1 MSTTLAELS
10 ELCLAHLVLEE
21 ATLRANREGL
31 SQLHAAF
38 LGGTLPELQ
47 ACILHCQRLAE
58 DTVAARTSRE
68 ALCREIADHM
78 ELEPEEIRLSLLATW
93 LPAPYGNRV
102 SACRDKLHVLTEEVE
117 RLTKR
122 VANVASY
129 CKTFLQ
135 KAVEDSLGLPVLVH
149 YGPVSRRVET
159 RGTLLIANG

>member
-38 LGGTLPELQ
+38 LSGTFPELQ

-58 DTVAARTSRE
+58 DTVAARKSRE
-68 ALCREIADHM
+68 SLCREIAEHM
-78 ELEPEEIRLSLLATW
+78 ELEPEDIRLSLLASR

-102 SACRDKLHVLTEEVE
+102 SACRDKLHLLSEEVD
-117 RLTKR
+117 RLSKR
-122 VANVASY
+122 VSNIASY
-129 CKTFLQ
+129 CKTFIQ
-135 KAVEDSLGLPVLVH
+135 KAVEDSLGLPVLVN
-149 YGPVSRRVET
+149 YGPMSRRVDT
-159 RGTLLIANG
+159 RGSLLVANG